1 MTDKQIKLVRKFLD
15 FNFSNLELGE
25 TRKKTH
31 QTLSRNNGK
40 NHIFLISKEQN
51 EVYVNSKIVIDPML
65 KMFNTDYTETYKLTQ
80 DWLLEKYNI
89 KSDEIVGV
97 NIIV

>member
-31 QTLSRNNGK
+31 QTLSRRKGK
-40 NHIFLISKEQN
+40 IHIFLISKEQN

-65 KMFNTDYTETYKLTQ
+65 KMFNTDYNETYKITQ
-80 DWLLEKYNI
+80 EWLLEKYELDCI
-89 KSDEIVGV
+89 DLVGV
-97 NIIV
+97 KIE